1 MPPVHIANEG
11 EQDKSGC
18 QNMVS
23 NLPLLFAGGY
33 PTTLDKMTECQIEK
47 FIPFMVQCS
56 LGYIQLQSN
65 RGEYREPEWWPDDV
79 PFVIPLMRPKDFSG
93 DWRAKLRE
101 IVVTCYS
108 FHKNVFL
115 LRFCKELAT
124 YEPECLRFINN
135 YNSTTSLFDRT
146 NNKLL
151 VTFRNE
157 NMLYDQQQIS
167 NKKTLL
173 PRNNSSQ
180 SLDSCQQMVEP
191 ALFDIYLCDNCDAE
205 LYSMEAFMDHEKIC
219 QPNDEEGDDDV
230 IFCESEAEEPV
241 DEDQQQMSAFLL
253 SLGLQSAENVGQ
265 TGVARGF
272 GGGGNGRDA
281 VLSYSS
287 SSVFSSP
294 DKHRSVHRRTRGR
307 LAYNKCQSIPISSPA
322 GQLLLNTSKTAM
334 SSEYLEER
342 LDRQERFCGAQPLG
356 GEMYSRRRWLD
367 SRRSLQLSFPVTYRK
382 LSDHQVSSEWH
393 SYKFPR
399 RQFSME
405 HRRQNLERYNAVILK
420 QCKPCV
426 VKVEKL
432 TREKIEAFLLDANLK
447 VMNKK
452 LMKHRS
458 RKRGGHPKVVEI
470 IDLCSSDESG
480 GDEEEEINGIEGEDG
495 IVKEVEEEMDQEA
508 KGLIEMEKLMVEEEE
523 QEEVEVS
530 PKYDGNFISMPMGLS
545 AEPLKPSVFLFSN
558 NTTTSIEQL
567 HSAQIYR
574 LPTKIHQNQENII
587 SRNFW
592 HTSSKASCH
601 FAPYPSSRTSSAVG
615 DRRDGQRT
623 VVTGRIMPPLIRL
636 AATSGAKSITAN
648 VTI

>member
-1 MPPVHIANEG
+1 MPPVHIGNDG
-11 EQDKSGC
+11 GDQDKSGC

-33 PTTLDKMTECQIEK
+33 PTTLDKMTENQIEN

-108 FHKNVFL
+108 FHKNIFL

-205 LYSMEAFMDHEKIC
+205 LYSMEAFMEHEKIC
-219 QPNDEEGDDDV
+219 QPNEEEGEDDDV

-241 DEDQQQMSAFLL
+241 DEDQQQMSAFLM
-253 SLGLQSAENVGQ
+253 SLGLQSTENI
-265 TGVARGF
+265 
-272 GGGGNGRDA
+272 GGNQQSRGGSGRDM
-281 VLSYSS
+281 VSTYSAYA
-287 SSVFSSP
+287 FSSP
-294 DKHRSVHRRTRGR
+294 DKHRNFQRRTRGR
-307 LAYNKCQSIPISSPA
+307 LAYNKCQAIPISSPA
-322 GQLLLNTSKTAM
+322 GQLLLNTSKTVM
-334 SSEYLEER
+334 SCEYLEER
-342 LDRQERFCGAQPLG
+342 LDRQERFCIAQPLG
-356 GEMYSRRRWLD
+356 GETFSRRRWLD
-367 SRRSLQLSFPVTYRK
+367 SRRNLQFSSFPVTYRK
-382 LSDHQVSSEWH
+382 LSDHQSSNEWH
-393 SYKFPR
+393 TFKFPK
-399 RQFSME
+399 RQFSTE

-426 VKVEKL
+426 VRVEKL
-432 TREKIEAFLLDANLK
+432 TREKIEAYLFDANLK

-452 LMKHRS
+452 LMKHRDKVH
-458 RKRGGHPKVVEI
+458 KRDNPKVVEI
-470 IDLCSSDESG
+470 IDLCSSDDS
-480 GDEEEEINGIEGEDG
+480 GDEEERKAISEEPAEQRPDAA
-495 IVKEVEEEMDQEA
+495 KESSDM
-508 KGLIEMEKLMVEEEE
+508 
-523 QEEVEVS
+523 S
-530 PKYDGNFISMPMGLS
+530 PKYDGNFISMPVQTVGLP

-558 NTTTSIEQL
+558 NTATSIDDI
-567 HSAQIYR
+567 HSTQIYR
-574 LPTKIHQNQENII
+574 LPTKIHQNQENIM

-601 FAPYPSSRTSSAVG
+601 FSPYPTGRSSSVG
-615 DRRDGQRT
+615 SDRKDSQRSG
-623 VVTGRIMPPLIRL
+623 VVTGRLMPPLIRL

-648 VTI
+648 VSI

>member
-1 MPPVHIANEG
+1 MPPVHISSEG
-11 EQDKSGC
+11 EQDKPGC

-56 LGYIQLQSN
+56 LGYIQLQTN
-65 RGEYREPEWWPDDV
+65 RGEHREPEWWPDDV
-79 PFVIPLMRPKDFSG
+79 PFVIPLTRPTDFSG

-205 LYSMEAFMDHEKIC
+205 LYSMEAYMEHEKIC
-219 QPNDEEGDDDV
+219 QPNEDEGDDDV

-241 DEDQQQMSAFLL
+241 DENQQQMSAFLL
-253 SLGLQSAENVGQ
+253 SLGLQSAES
-265 TGVARGF
+265 
-272 GGGGNGRDA
+272 GGGQLRGGLCRDM
-281 VLSYSS
+281 SS
-287 SSVFSSP
+287 AHSSQGYLSP
-294 DKHRSVHRRTRGR
+294 DKHRSIQRRTRGR
-307 LAYNKCQSIPISSPA
+307 LAYNKCQAIPISSPA
-322 GQLLLNTSKTAM
+322 GQFLLNTTKTVMSK
-334 SSEYLEER
+334 EYLEER

-356 GEMYSRRRWLD
+356 NESFSRRRCIVD
-367 SRRSLQLSFPVTYRK
+367 NRRSMQFSFPVTYRK
-382 LSDHQVSSEWH
+382 LSDHQPLREWH

-399 RQFSME
+399 RQFSSN
-405 HRRQNLERYNAVILK
+405 HRRLEVERYNAVILK
-420 QCKPCV
+420 QCKPCFV
-426 VKVEKL
+426 HVEKMS
-432 TREKIEAFLLDANLK
+432 RENIEAYLLNANLK
-447 VMNKK
+447 VMNKR
-452 LMKHRS
+452 LISHH
-458 RKRGGHPKVVEI
+458 KRRRGHPKVVEI
-470 IDLCSSDESG
+470 IDLCSSDES
-480 GDEEEEINGIEGEDG
+480 EDDD
-495 IVKEVEEEMDQEA
+495 EVEEKRPA
-508 KGLIEMEKLMVEEEE
+508 MEDEEDVSMKAES
-523 QEEVEVS
+523 EVVTKS
-530 PKYDGNFISMPMGLS
+530 PQYDGNFISMPMQSVGLS
-545 AEPLKPSVFLFSN
+545 EPLKPSVFLFSN

-574 LPTKIHQNQENII
+574 LPTKIHQNQENIM

-601 FAPYPSSRTSSAVG
+601 FSPYSTGRSASAVA
-615 DRRDGQRT
+615 DRRESQKA

-636 AATSGAKSITAN
+636 AASSGAKSITAN
-648 VTI
+648 VSI